1 MAEQASQPL
10 RVVVADDHPFYR
22 RELARSLRASGIDV
36 AAEAPNGEIAIRA
49 VEETAPDVV
58 IMDLNMP
65 GMSGLEATR
74 LLMERDPGRRVLVL
88 SVSADDA
95 DVTDAILAGA
105 VGYVL
110 KDRQVP
116 ELIEAIR
123 AAAAGEARISP
134 QLAMPLLRRLRGVA
148 GMDVDLAGV
157 RLTRQELR
165 VLDLVAEGRADH
177 EIAEALESSLGAVRA
192 LAAGILE
199 KLRPE
204 DRMQAASRASRRGL
218 R

>member
-1 MAEQASQPL
+1 MAAQQSQPL

-22 RELARSLRASGIDV
+22 RELARSLRTSGIDV
-36 AAEAPNGEIAIRA
+36 AAEASNGEIAIRA
-49 VEETAPDVV
+49 VEETNPDVV

-74 LLMERDPGRRVLVL
+74 RLMERDPGTRVLVL
-88 SVSADDA
+88 SVSADEG

-110 KDRQVP
+110 KDRQVH
-116 ELIEAIR
+116 EVIEAIQ

-134 QLAMPLLRRLRGVA
+134 QLAMPLLRRLRGPA
-148 GMDVDLAGV
+148 GMQVDLDGV
-157 RLTRQELR
+157 ELTTHERW

-177 EIAEALESSLGAVRA
+177 EIAEALGSTLADVRT

-204 DRMQAASRASRRGL
+204 DRVQAASKASRRGL
-218 R
+218 H

>member
-1 MAEQASQPL
+1 MGDHTSKPL

-22 RELARSLRASGIDV
+22 RELARSLAASGIEV

-49 VEETAPDVV
+49 VEATNPDVV

-65 GMSGLEATR
+65 GVSGLEATR
-74 LLMERDPGRRVLVL
+74 RLMEHDPSIRVLVL
-88 SVSADDA
+88 SVSAEES
-95 DVTDAILAGA
+95 DVTDALLAGA

-110 KDRQVP
+110 KDRQVQ

-134 QLAMPLLRRLRGVA
+134 QLAMPLLRRLRGPA
-148 GMDVDLAGV
+148 GIELDLTGV
-157 RLTRQELR
+157 PLTVEERS

-177 EIAEALESSLGAVRA
+177 EIAESLGSSASAVGA
-192 LAAGILE
+192 VAATILM
-199 KLRPE
+199 KLPPE
-204 DRMQAASRASRRGL
+204 DRVQAAERASRRGL
-218 R
+218 A

>member
-134 QLAMPLLRRLRGVA
+134 QLAMPLLRRLRGMA

>member
-1 MAEQASQPL
+1 MAEDASQPL

-49 VEETAPDVV
+49 VEETDPDVV

-110 KDRQVP
+110 KDRQVQ

-134 QLAMPLLRRLRGVA
+134 QLAMPLLRRLRGPA
-148 GMDVDLAGV
+148 GMEVDLAGV

-204 DRMQAASRASRRGL
+204 DRVQAASRASRRGL

>member
-1 MAEQASQPL
+1 MGEHASKPL

-22 RELARSLRASGIDV
+22 RELARSLQAGGIEV

-49 VEETAPDVV
+49 VEETDPDVV

-65 GMSGLEATR
+65 GVSGLEATR
-74 LLMERDPGRRVLVL
+74 RLMERDPTIRVLVL
-88 SVSADDA
+88 SVSAQEA

-110 KDRQVP
+110 KDRQVN

-123 AAAAGEARISP
+123 GAAAGESRISP
-134 QLAMPLLRRLRGVA
+134 QLAMPLLRRLRGPT
-148 GMDVDLAGV
+148 GIELDLADV
-157 RLTRQELR
+157 PLTGEERW
-165 VLDLVAEGRADH
+165 VLDLVSEGRADH
-177 EIAEALESSLGAVRA
+177 EIAESLGSSQSAVRDV
-192 LAAGILE
+192 AATILM

-204 DRMQAASRASRRGL
+204 DRVQAAERASRRGPT
-218 R
+218 

>member
-1 MAEQASQPL
+1 MAEDASQPL

-49 VEETAPDVV
+49 VEETDPDVV

-110 KDRQVP
+110 KDRQVQ

-134 QLAMPLLRRLRGVA
+134 QLAMPLLRRLRGPA
-148 GMDVDLAGV
+148 GMEVDLAGV
-157 RLTRQELR
+157 RLTRHELR

-204 DRMQAASRASRRGL
+204 DRVQAASRASRRGL

>member
-105 VGYVL
+105 VGYML
-110 KDRQVP
+110 KDRQVQ

-134 QLAMPLLRRLRGVA
+134 QLAMPLLRRLRGPT
-148 GMDVDLAGV
+148 GMDVDLAGL

-177 EIAEALESSLGAVRA
+177 EIAEALQSSLAAVRA

-204 DRMQAASRASRRGL
+204 DRVQAASRASRRGL

>member
-1 MAEQASQPL
+1 MAEQPSHPL

-49 VEETAPDVV
+49 VEETGPDVV

-74 LLMERDPGRRVLVL
+74 RLMERDPGTRVLVL
-88 SVSADDA
+88 SVSADEG

-110 KDRQVP
+110 KDRQVH
-116 ELIEAIR
+116 EVIEAIQ

-134 QLAMPLLRRLRGVA
+134 QLAMPLLRRLRGPA
-148 GMDVDLAGV
+148 GMQVDLDGV
-157 RLTRQELR
+157 ELTTHERW

-177 EIAEALESSLGAVRA
+177 EIAETLGSTLADVRT

-204 DRMQAASRASRRGL
+204 DRVQAASKASRRGL
-218 R
+218 H

>member
-1 MAEQASQPL
+1 MRDETSKPL

-22 RELARSLRASGIDV
+22 RELARSLAASGIEV

-49 VEETAPDVV
+49 VEATNPDVV

-65 GMSGLEATR
+65 GVSGLEATR
-74 LLMERDPGRRVLVL
+74 RLMEHDPTIRVLVL
-88 SVSADDA
+88 SVSAEEA
-95 DVTDAILAGA
+95 DVTDALLAGA

-110 KDRQVP
+110 KDRQVQ

-123 AAAAGEARISP
+123 AAAAGETRISP
-134 QLAMPLLRRLRGVA
+134 QLAMPLLRRLRGPA
-148 GMDVDLAGV
+148 GIELDLAGV
-157 RLTRQELR
+157 PLTGEERS

-177 EIAEALESSLGAVRA
+177 EIAELLGSSSAEVAAV
-192 LAAGILE
+192 AATILM

-204 DRMQAASRASRRGL
+204 DRVQAAERASRRGL
-218 R
+218 P